1 MENENTSEELQEFL
15 SDNLEIE
22 ELKEYSNQMKNL
34 NFKDANN
41 FKRIIEN
48 LEKENFRN
56 AIFEASN
63 LEWRKE
69 LGLSEAPQNETSS
82 EELISIGKYKNDF
95 LNNITSENYKTFSS
109 GIKNLDK
116 IINGGFTNQ
125 TTCIIGGASNVGKST
140 FVLQII
146 DALLNDRP
154 VIYFSLEMS
163 KDLILSKI
171 LSRFSY
177 TTSST
182 TSISNDVIL
191 TSSKENKAI
200 QQEVNELLNLLP
212 SRYNNLYIVNPKEP
226 TLEEIEKVV
235 KREIKKLDLQR
246 AEYIAELAS
255 ENENQQEELFKLDNE
270 TIIEKANE
278 KYKAPILV
286 LDYIQLIQPSVTSY
300 GRSEDIATTIKKVN
314 RYFHNYAN
322 DNNSISFMITAYNR
336 ETTENKQAISLGSGR
351 DTSDLEYSA
360 DLMLGLNFRE
370 YEKEMLNSERAKL
383 PSPNTLKE
391 NAKNN
396 GFTKLSLVKV
406 KDRKGL
412 GYEKTDLDFYG
423 KYSYFSSDI
432 KDKEIIIKKEEN
444 KLISP
449 LRH

>member
-1 MENENTSEELQEFL
+1 MENE
-15 SDNLEIE
+15 
-22 ELKEYSNQMKNL
+22 
-34 NFKDANN
+34 
-41 FKRIIEN
+41 EN
-48 LEKENFRN
+48 LTE
-56 AIFEASN
+56 
-63 LEWRKE
+63 
-69 LGLSEAPQNETSS
+69 
-82 EELISIGKYKNDF
+82 EELIKKANEELDQAQKECEELIKIHREKIINECKSIADYKNEF
-95 LNNITSENYKTFSS
+95 LKNITSENYKTFSS

-235 KREIKKLDLQR
+235 KQYKEYLTLQR

-432 KDKEIIIKKEEN
+432 KDKEIIIKKEES